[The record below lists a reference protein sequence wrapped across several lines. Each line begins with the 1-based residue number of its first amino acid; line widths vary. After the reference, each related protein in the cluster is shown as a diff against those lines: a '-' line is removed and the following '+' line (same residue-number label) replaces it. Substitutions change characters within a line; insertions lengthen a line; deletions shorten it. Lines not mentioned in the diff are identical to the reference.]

1 MNKTTKT
8 KVSSKPNNTKK
19 KSINKSKKPVMKKV
33 VNKNDRSKFGEN
45 KRNIYLT
52 IFVIFMLAILLI
64 VSSYAWFSTALNVKI
79 RTFNMVVM
87 RNDGLTI
94 SHDAVT
100 YGSYI
105 DISKELLYDDLG
117 RTYPNFKTMWNTN
130 GLIPVST
137 NGNSS
142 RNSYF
147 FDVYTTT
154 GVFYPNLHDKT
165 TGTVTTNLYDQSKPK
180 KYSYFLAF
188 DVFFKNDS
196 GSPVADNLYFD
207 AGTGVQLAEDIA
219 ESISEEMLGLVNSIR
234 FGIVKVGSLPI
245 TATPSEVQNIQCNND
260 CEAIIFEPFSTDH
273 TQMAIDN
280 ASKYNINVVD
290 GQKFSTY
297 ANVKPVHRQLLSTT
311 LSGSPTLDTNNFK
324 LQNTIDESDFNDPLF
339 TVPFGFTK
347 ARIYVWIEGQDI
359 DSLETLSS
367 GTNVDIT
374 INFVKDTM
382 GYDQFDEE

>member
-1 MNKTTKT
+1 M
-8 KVSSKPNNTKK
+8 
-19 KSINKSKKPVMKKV
+19 
-33 VNKNDRSKFGEN
+33 
-45 KRNIYLT
+45 
-52 IFVIFMLAILLI
+52 
-64 VSSYAWFSTALNVKI
+64 
-79 RTFNMVVM
+79 
-87 RNDGLTI
+87 
-94 SHDAVT
+94 
-100 YGSYI
+100 
-105 DISKELLYDDLG
+105 G

-290 GQKFSTY
+290 GQKFLTY